1 MYPLEGC
8 LGRFEEFM
16 TGPGPRR
23 VAGALLVWGVV
34 ALVVLRFH
42 EHIATRLNLPP
53 WSVAVALGIGFP
65 VSVALGWRFGGSRAG
80 SGAPTRSGTPT
91 AGAPGLAVLVL
102 LGFAAA
108 APGLVYFFAWPEVT
122 REPALPAGV
131 PSVAVLPF
139 TDMSPSKDQEYFADG
154 VAEEILNSL
163 AQVEGLRVAGRTSSF
178 AFKGK
183 GEDLS
188 TIARKLRVKSVLEG
202 SVRKEGNRV
211 RITAQLVN
219 AAEGYHLW
227 SRTFERDLSDVFA
240 VQDDIARAVAEAL
253 QVRLQPTWETSI
265 RGRRTASPDAHEH
278 YLRAVLLL
286 GRYRLRETMQA
297 QAELGQAVEL
307 DPGYGLAWSELA
319 ATWALLSD
327 WATPAEQPGLQRRAM
342 EAADKGVELAPDQAD
357 TWARRGLLRMQVAW
371 DWGGAVGDIDRA
383 LAINPRD
390 VSANEA
396 RSRLLA
402 VRGQIP
408 EAIAMANRVV
418 SIDPLSLSGWLRL
431 HALQVARGDPARARE
446 ALAQAEAVSPASYQ
460 VIVLRARA
468 ELDAGRPASAL
479 TLARRPEVPE
489 DSRFLL
495 TALALHA
502 LGRADDSARELELL
516 SGGYADTEAYQIAEA
531 HAGRGDGERA
541 FEWLER
547 AWRQRDGGLVGVL
560 PWVSPVKWNP
570 AFRGLHGDPRFTA
583 LLGKLNLPAD

>member
-1 MYPLEGC
+1 MI
-8 LGRFEEFM
+8 
-16 TGPGPRR
+16 GPGPRR
-23 VAGALLVWGVV
+23 IAGALLLWSVV
-34 ALVVLRFH
+34 AVALLRFH
-42 EHIATRLNLPP
+42 DRIATRLHLPP
-53 WSVAVALGIGFP
+53 WALVVALGIGFP
-65 VSVALGWRFGGSRAG
+65 ASVMLAWTLDGRGGRPRSSSRTG
-80 SGAPTRSGTPT
+80 S
-91 AGAPGLAVLVL
+91 PGEPSSVPIALAVLVL

-108 APGLVYFFAWPEVT
+108 APGLIYFFVWPAAI
-122 REPALPAGV
+122 REPAVHAGV
-131 PSVAVLPF
+131 PSIAVLPF
-139 TDMSPSKDQEYFADG
+139 TDMSPGKDQEYFADG

-183 GEDLS
+183 GEDVAA
-188 TIARKLRVKSVLEG
+188 IAKRLRVTSVLEG

-253 QVRLQPTWETSI
+253 QVRLQPSWETSI
-265 RGRRTASPDAHEH
+265 RGRRTASPDAYEH

-286 GRYRLRETMQA
+286 GRYRLRDTVQA

-307 DPGYGLAWSELA
+307 DPGYGLAWSELGTA
-319 ATWALLSD
+319 WALLSD
-327 WATPAEQPGLQRRAM
+327 WAAPAEQPGLQRRAM

-357 TWARRGLLRMQVAW
+357 AWARRGLLKMQVAW
-371 DWGGAVGDIDRA
+371 DWGGAAGDIERA

-396 RSRLLA
+396 RSRLLS
-402 VRGQIP
+402 VRGQLP
-408 EAIAMANRVV
+408 EAITLASRVA
-418 SIDPLSLSGWLRL
+418 SLDPLSLSGWLRL
-431 HALQVARGDPARARE
+431 HTLQVASGDATRARE

-468 ELDAGRPASAL
+468 ELEAERPASAL

-489 DSRFLL
+489 DFRFMLG
-495 TALALHA
+495 ALALHA
-502 LGRADDSARELELL
+502 LGQEDESTRELEKL
-516 SGGYADTEAYQIAEA
+516 SGGYADTEAYQIAEV
-531 HAGRGDGERA
+531 HAGRGDKDRA
-541 FEWLER
+541 LEWLER

-570 AFRGLHGDPRFTA
+570 VFRGLRGDPRFTA
-583 LLGKLNLPAD
+583 LLGKLNLPVD

>member
-1 MYPLEGC
+1 
-8 LGRFEEFM
+8 M

-23 VAGALLVWGVV
+23 IVGALLLWGVI
-34 ALVVLRFH
+34 ALAVLRFH
-42 EHIATRLNLPP
+42 DRVAAALHLPP
-53 WSVAVALGIGFP
+53 WGVAVALGLGFP
-65 VSVALGWRFGGSRAG
+65 ASVILAWRLDGGRGRPRSSSRTG
-80 SGAPTRSGTPT
+80 SPDRSSSAPIG
-91 AGAPGLAVLVL
+91 AGALLL
-102 LGFAAA
+102 LGLAAA
-108 APGLVYFFAWPEVT
+108 APGLVYFFVWPAAF
-122 REPALPAGV
+122 REPAVHAGV

-139 TDMSPSKDQEYFADG
+139 TDMSPGKDQEYFADG

-183 GEDLS
+183 GEDVAA
-188 TIARKLRVKSVLEG
+188 IAKRLRVTSVLEG
-202 SVRKEGNRV
+202 SLRKEGNRV

-219 AAEGYHLW
+219 ASEGYHLW
-227 SRTFERDLSDVFA
+227 SRTFERDVSDIFA
-240 VQDDIARAVAEAL
+240 VQDDIARSVAEAL
-253 QVRLQPTWETSI
+253 QVRLQPSWETSI
-265 RGRRTASPDAHEH
+265 RGRRTASPEAYEH

-286 GRYRLRETMQA
+286 GRYRLRETTQA

-307 DPGYGLAWSELA
+307 DPGYGPAWSELGA
-319 ATWALLSD
+319 AWALLSD
-327 WATPAEQPGLQRRAM
+327 WATPAEQAGLQRRAM
-342 EAADKGVELAPDQAD
+342 EAADKGVELAPDQSDA
-357 TWARRGLLRMQVAW
+357 WAQRALLRMHLGW
-371 DWGGAVGDIDRA
+371 DWGGAAGDIDRA

-390 VSANEA
+390 VAANEA

-402 VRGQIP
+402 VRGQVP
-408 EAIAMANRVV
+408 EAIAAANRVV
-418 SIDPLSLSGWLRL
+418 SLDPLSLSGWLRL
-431 HALQVARGDPARARE
+431 HALQSSRGDGVRARE

-495 TALALHA
+495 GALALHGLGQEQESVRE
-502 LGRADDSARELELL
+502 LGRL
-516 SGGYADTEAYQIAEA
+516 SGGYADTEAYQIAEV
-531 HAGRGDGERA
+531 HAGRGEKEQA

-570 AFRGLHGDPRFTA
+570 AFRGLRGDPRFTA
-583 LLGKLNLPAD
+583 LLGKLNLPVD

>member
-1 MYPLEGC
+1 
-8 LGRFEEFM
+8 M

-23 VAGALLVWGVV
+23 IVGALLLWGVI
-34 ALVVLRFH
+34 ALAVLRFH
-42 EHIATRLNLPP
+42 DRVAAALHLPP
-53 WSVAVALGIGFP
+53 WGVAVALGLGFP
-65 VSVALGWRFGGSRAG
+65 ASVILAWRLDGGRGRPRSSSRTG
-80 SGAPTRSGTPT
+80 SPDRSSSAPIG
-91 AGAPGLAVLVL
+91 AGALLL
-102 LGFAAA
+102 LGLAAA
-108 APGLVYFFAWPEVT
+108 APGLVYFFVWPAAF
-122 REPALPAGV
+122 REAAVHAGV

-139 TDMSPSKDQEYFADG
+139 TDMSPGKDQEYFADG

-183 GEDLS
+183 GEDVAA
-188 TIARKLRVKSVLEG
+188 IAKRLRVTSVLEG
-202 SVRKEGNRV
+202 SLRKEGNRV

-219 AAEGYHLW
+219 ASEGYHLW
-227 SRTFERDLSDVFA
+227 SRTFERDVSDIFA
-240 VQDDIARAVAEAL
+240 VQDDIARSVAEAL
-253 QVRLQPTWETSI
+253 QVRLQPSWETSI
-265 RGRRTASPDAHEH
+265 RGRRTASPEAYEH

-286 GRYRLRETMQA
+286 GRYRLRETTQA

-307 DPGYGLAWSELA
+307 DPGYGPAWSELGA
-319 ATWALLSD
+319 AWALLSD

-342 EAADKGVELAPDQAD
+342 EAADKGVELAPDQSDA
-357 TWARRGLLRMQVAW
+357 WAQRALLRMHLGW

-390 VSANEA
+390 VAANEA

-402 VRGQIP
+402 VRGQVP
-408 EAIAMANRVV
+408 EAIAAANRVV
-418 SIDPLSLSGWLRL
+418 SLDPLSFSGWLRL
-431 HALQVARGDPARARE
+431 HALQSSRGDGVRARE

-495 TALALHA
+495 GALALHGLGQEQESVRE
-502 LGRADDSARELELL
+502 LGRL
-516 SGGYADTEAYQIAEA
+516 SGGYADTEAYQIAEV
-531 HAGRGDGERA
+531 HAGRGEKEQA

-570 AFRGLHGDPRFTA
+570 AFRGLRGDPRFTA
-583 LLGKLNLPAD
+583 LLGKLNLPVD

>member
-1 MYPLEGC
+1 
-8 LGRFEEFM
+8 M

-23 VAGALLVWGVV
+23 IVGALLLWGVI
-34 ALVVLRFH
+34 ALAVLRFH
-42 EHIATRLNLPP
+42 DRVAAALHLPP
-53 WSVAVALGIGFP
+53 WGVAVALGLGFP
-65 VSVALGWRFGGSRAG
+65 ASVILAWRLDGGRGRPRSSSRTG
-80 SGAPTRSGTPT
+80 PSDRSSSAQIG
-91 AGAPGLAVLVL
+91 AGALLL
-102 LGFAAA
+102 LGLAAA
-108 APGLVYFFAWPEVT
+108 APGLVYFFVWPAAF
-122 REPALPAGV
+122 REAAVHAGV

-139 TDMSPSKDQEYFADG
+139 TDMSPGKDQEYFADG

-183 GEDLS
+183 GEDVAA
-188 TIARKLRVKSVLEG
+188 IAKRLRVTSVLEG
-202 SVRKEGNRV
+202 SLRKEGNRV

-219 AAEGYHLW
+219 ASEGYHLW
-227 SRTFERDLSDVFA
+227 SRTFERDVSDIFA
-240 VQDDIARAVAEAL
+240 VQDDIARSVAEAL
-253 QVRLQPTWETSI
+253 QVRLQPSWETSI
-265 RGRRTASPDAHEH
+265 RGRRTASPEAYEH

-286 GRYRLRETMQA
+286 GRYRLRETTQA

-307 DPGYGLAWSELA
+307 DPGYGPAWSELGA
-319 ATWALLSD
+319 AWALLSD
-327 WATPAEQPGLQRRAM
+327 WATPAEQAGLQRRAM
-342 EAADKGVELAPDQAD
+342 EAADKGVELAPDQSDA
-357 TWARRGLLRMQVAW
+357 WAQRALLRMHLGW

-390 VSANEA
+390 VAANEA

-402 VRGQIP
+402 VRGQVP
-408 EAIAMANRVV
+408 EAIAAANRVV
-418 SIDPLSLSGWLRL
+418 SLDPLSFSGWLRL
-431 HALQVARGDPARARE
+431 HALQSSRGDGVRARE

-495 TALALHA
+495 GALALHGLGQEQESVRE
-502 LGRADDSARELELL
+502 LGRL
-516 SGGYADTEAYQIAEA
+516 SGGYADTEAYQIAEV
-531 HAGRGDGERA
+531 HAGRGEKEQA

-570 AFRGLHGDPRFTA
+570 AFRGLRGDPRFTA
-583 LLGKLNLPAD
+583 LLGKLNLPVD